1 MYHND
6 CICITLP
13 ASIICFICCMVSNE
27 IRGVIRLVPMLVVL
41 FDPQINS
48 LFGMLDHL
56 YAKFDKAHFAG
67 LCKSLAD
74 GKLMGIFFLN

>member
-1 MYHND
+1 M
-6 CICITLP
+6 
-13 ASIICFICCMVSNE
+13 ASNG
-27 IRGVIRLVPMLVVL
+27 IRGIIWLVPMLLVL
-41 FDPQINS
+41 FGLQIDS

-74 GKLMGIFFLN
+74 GKLPGIFFLN